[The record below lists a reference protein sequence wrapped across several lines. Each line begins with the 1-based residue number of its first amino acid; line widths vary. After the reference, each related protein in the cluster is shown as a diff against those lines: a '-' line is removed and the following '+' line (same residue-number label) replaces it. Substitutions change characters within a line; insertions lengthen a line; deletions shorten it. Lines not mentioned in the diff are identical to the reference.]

1 VYVRQTDVAG
11 NVSTER
17 GLSFTLDTSAPEG
30 PLVSLGYDSGAS
42 GSDGVTSSATIF
54 ISGLESDARWEY
66 KFGDSS
72 EWTEGSSTTF
82 NITEENSYNL
92 LVRQT
97 DKAGN
102 VSDVESFSFTLDN
115 TVAAPTVSLVNDSG
129 TSGSDRI
136 SNDGRVS
143 VVGLE
148 SDASWQFSV
157 NGGSSWTSGSGSTFE
172 VTTDA
177 SYDIRVR
184 QTDLAGNSSGEG
196 SLTFTLD
203 TTRPSTVGYTYFTDS
218 GIPSDNVTN
227 QRTVYVN
234 DLEFNASL
242 EFSQDGGS
250 TWETGITTNYYYG
263 SLGLAYGRFDP
274 TVDGEQNILIRQV
287 DVAGNASNTTSITF
301 MLDTAA
307 PDAPSLSLATDSNI
321 DSDNITSS
329 ATINISGLESD
340 ATWEYSL
347 DGSTWTDGSGSSVS
361 VEGDGVGKVIQ
372 VRQIDLAG
380 NVSDEA
386 SLSFTLDTTAP
397 EGLGISL
404 ASDTNISSDNVTSNG
419 TVNISYLE
427 SDATWEYSLDGST
440 WTEGMGSSYTANV
453 DGAYTVRVRQIDIAG
468 NVSATGSY
476 SFTLDTTAPTAPD
489 IALEND
495 TDVSNDFITAD
506 GTVIVS
512 GLESGA
518 SWQYN
523 FTSSD
528 ANGSWSNG
536 SGSSL
541 ETTGN
546 GEKTVYIRQLDVAG
560 NASVPDVL
568 TFTLNVDSTAPLFT
582 ATPVIASA
590 TTISVKS
597 NEAVTAGLYRVSD
610 NTLIGSTS
618 ALAAN
623 TTGAITVAVQD
634 TVTSAYIKIT
644 DAAGNA
650 SKATVTGNI
659 QDTSTSVTADIRV
672 ILGTGSADTITGID
686 DAMNIIFGFDG
697 NDTLTGGREL
707 VGTKDYLHGGA
718 GNDQFLSDNGFVD
731 VMYGGTGDDYFVF
744 DNGADV
750 VIEVSGEGTDE
761 IALTGDGYFDYLI
774 DNVEILSIIGDGIR
788 LNGSLVDDTIN
799 GGDGNDVIYG
809 WLGNDILNGGAGDDE
824 IRGMGG
830 NDTITGG
837 SGADTIVGATGA
849 DVYIYV
855 SHTDSYVATTTALAA
870 GFDSVTFDTSD
881 IFRFTNHNVVNVMRY
896 GVNSLAN
903 KTGDELLTALSNPFS
918 NQVNNTK
925 NWNVGMDGPIQN
937 PIYEGDAMII
947 ESAGGNFLIV
957 DLNSDGLITTADLVI
972 KIIGTTSGVGVSNGD
987 IVFNMPIP

>member
-1 VYVRQTDVAG
+1 M
-11 NVSTER
+11 
-17 GLSFTLDTSAPEG
+17 
-30 PLVSLGYDSGAS
+30 
-42 GSDGVTSSATIF
+42 
-54 ISGLESDARWEY
+54 
-66 KFGDSS
+66 
-72 EWTEGSSTTF
+72 
-82 NITEENSYNL
+82 
-92 LVRQT
+92 
-97 DKAGN
+97 
-102 VSDVESFSFTLDN
+102 
-115 TVAAPTVSLVNDSG
+115 VNDSG

-148 SDASWQFSV
+148 SDASWEFSV

-372 VRQIDLAG
+372 VLQTDLAG
-380 NVSDEA
+380 NDSNEA

-404 ASDTNISSDNVTSNG
+404 ASDTNISSDNITRNG

-440 WTEGMGSSYTANV
+440 WTEGMGSSYTATV
-453 DGAYTVRVRQIDIAG
+453 DGSYTVRVRQIDVAG

-476 SFTLDTTAPTAPD
+476 SFTLDTTAPSAPD
-489 IALEND
+489 ISLEND

-506 GTVIVS
+506 GTVLVS

-546 GEKTVYIRQLDVAG
+546 GEKTVYIRQLDIAG
-560 NASVPDVL
+560 NASAPDVL

-623 TTGAITVAVQD
+623 TTGAITVAAQD
-634 TVTSAYIKIT
+634 TVTNAYIKIT
-644 DAAGNA
+644 DSAGN
-650 SKATVTGNI
+650 STKATVTGNI
-659 QDTSTSVTADIRV
+659 QETS
-672 ILGTGSADTITGID
+672 DTITAEIRVK
-686 DAMNIIFGFDG
+686 
-697 NDTLTGGREL
+697 L
-707 VGTKDYLHGGA
+707 
-718 GNDQFLSDNGFVD
+718 
-731 VMYGGTGDDYFVF
+731 
-744 DNGADV
+744 
-750 VIEVSGEGTDE
+750 GTD
-761 IALTGDGYFDYLI
+761 
-774 DNVEILSIIGDGIR
+774 
-788 LNGSLVDDTIN
+788 
-799 GGDGNDVIYG
+799 
-809 WLGNDILNGGAGDDE
+809 
-824 IRGMGG
+824 
-830 NDTITGG
+830 
-837 SGADTIVGATGA
+837 GADTI
-849 DVYIYV
+849 
-855 SHTDSYVATTTALAA
+855 A
-870 GFDSVTFDTSD
+870 G
-881 IFRFTNHNVVNVMRY
+881 IN
-896 GVNSLAN
+896 
-903 KTGDELLTALSNPFS
+903 
-918 NQVNNTK
+918 
-925 NWNVGMDGPIQN
+925 
-937 PIYEGDAMII
+937 DAM
-947 ESAGGNFLIV
+947 
-957 DLNSDGLITTADLVI
+957 
-972 KIIGTTSGVGVSNGD
+972 
-987 IVFNMPIP
+987 